1 MPQYRK
7 ALRLSV
13 RHRMGFAKGQ
23 ILHYPIPPHH
33 YIIAIRIFA
42 IDEFA
47 RIGRIGYIPNTMR
60 YHDMV
65 KLFRVL
71 AGRKR
76 LEILNL
82 LADGRERSVS
92 GVAEAIK
99 LSLKS
104 TSKHLLLL
112 AQVDFLEYRRQ
123 QNVVWYRA
131 ADHVPGFLQPVMRK
145 ISSCK

>member
-1 MPQYRK
+1 MVSLAILNGLGARANSTSPNP
-7 ALRLSV
+7 APS
-13 RHRMGFAKGQ
+13 RHYSYSY
-23 ILHYPIPPHH
+23 LCS
-33 YIIAIRIFA
+33 

-60 YHDMV
+60 YQDLV

-76 LEILNL
+76 LEILSL
-82 LADGRERSVS
+82 LADGRERSVGS
-92 GVAEAIK
+92 IAEAIK

-112 AQVDFLEYRRQ
+112 AQVDLLEYRRQ
-123 QNVVWYRA
+123 KNVVCYRA
-131 ADHVPGFLQPVMRK
+131 SKVVPKYIKPVLVK
-145 ISSCK
+145 IKQCT